1 MLEIVLISGQVLE
14 CSLAKPQAD
23 EKAGGSNSQKSALLP
38 NYPPRVG
45 YGLVDGAYGG
55 LGAQYGAAGFAPVS
69 NVQMCHSTHLSVHF
83 SSREICIDSLWS
95 FFLSSHDLVSC
106 A

>member
-69 NVQMCHSTHLSVHF
+69 NVQRM
-83 SSREICIDSLWS
+83 SLYSFVCS
-95 FFLSSHDLVSC
+95 FFIKRNLHRFLMELFLELS
-106 A
+106 